1 MALDRILDEL
11 EHQAAIACERGSL
24 RPVGGGSINRAFRVE
39 TGAGPV
45 FLKVN
50 SSDGAAMFAAE
61 AAGLEAIR
69 AARAVAAPAVL
80 ALGVT
85 GDHAWLALEWLE
97 LAANPQPAAARLG
110 RDLAALHAHTG
121 EYFGWDR
128 DNTIGSTP
136 QPNTPTEEWIDFWRD
151 HRLGF
156 QLELAVR
163 NGLPRECERRVG
175 ALLNRLERYF
185 DGYRPEPSL
194 LHGDLWGGNWGA
206 TRGGAPCIFDPA
218 VYFGDREADLAMTRL
233 FGGFGE
239 PFYRAYESAWPLA
252 PGWQGRVALYN
263 LYHLFNHFNL
273 FGAGYL
279 GRIEDALGE
288 LQR

>member
-1 MALDRILDEL
+1 MALDRILDHL
-11 EHQAAIACERGSL
+11 EHQAGIACERGSL

-50 SSDGAAMFAAE
+50 TSDGAAMFAAE

-69 AARAVAAPAVL
+69 AARAVVAPAAL
-80 ALGVT
+80 ALGET
-85 GDHAWLALEWLE
+85 GDHAWLALEWLD
-97 LAANPQPAAARLG
+97 LAANPQPAAERLG
-110 RDLAALHAHTG
+110 RELATMHAYTG
-121 EYFGWDR
+121 EYFGWHR

-136 QPNTPTEEWIDFWRD
+136 QPNTPTEEWIDFWREQ
-151 HRLGF
+151 RLGF
-156 QLELAVR
+156 QLELAMR
-163 NGLPRECERRVG
+163 NGLPQDCERRVR
-175 ALLNRLERYF
+175 ALLGRLEQFF
-185 DGYRPEPSL
+185 DGHRPEPAL

-206 TRGGAPCIFDPA
+206 TRDGAPCIFDPA
-218 VYFGDREADLAMTRL
+218 VYYGDREADLAMTRL

-239 PFYRAYESAWPLA
+239 PFYRAYESAWPLE

-263 LYHLFNHFNL
+263 LYHLLNHFNL
-273 FGAGYL
+273 FGVGYL
-279 GRIEDALGE
+279 GRIEDMLGE